1 MKLKTKLIIGLFL
14 MGSLTFGQNNQIEK
28 EEAKLGIEFDATWA
42 SKYIWRGFDLYD
54 DHAAFQPSIDF
65 DLFGTGFSVNVWHST
80 ACGEGYGSSEE
91 LDYSVTYQ
99 NSLFAETNY
108 QTDYS
113 VTWLYYDYYRISSDE
128 ADSQEFDLSLSWPKI
143 CPFNITPTYTIA
155 YLYAAQSSS
164 PASSTEMEGFVHI
177 LGLTYDCN
185 LPETDLPLTFSWD
198 ITYNDGQGGTDIDHD
213 WSHMTW
219 GIASSIDF
227 GPGSFTPAVYYQ
239 TSMEESI
246 NDENEFWAT
255 LSYTLSF

>member
-1 MKLKTKLIIGLFL
+1 M
-14 MGSLTFGQNNQIEK
+14 
-28 EEAKLGIEFDATWA
+28 
-42 SKYIWRGFDLYD
+42 
-54 DHAAFQPSIDF
+54 
-65 DLFGTGFSVNVWHST
+65 
-80 ACGEGYGSSEE
+80 
-91 LDYSVTYQ
+91 
-99 NSLFAETNY
+99 
-108 QTDYS
+108 
-113 VTWLYYDYYRISSDE
+113 
-128 ADSQEFDLSLSWPKI
+128 SLSWPKI
-143 CPFNITPTYTIA
+143 LPYNITPTYTIA

-164 PASSTEMEGFVHI
+164 PAASLEMEGFVHI

-219 GIASSIDF
+219 GIESSIDF

-246 NDENEFWAT
+246 NDENEFWTA